1 MTICASL
8 VHVPEQYLRLVHNLS
23 DREYDYGRMKHQLLS
38 EAEIRSV
45 QHYAV
50 YDSLKKYVFIGG
62 CNQGD
67 GMLRCPAAGG
77 RANVDLEI
85 GSLVEEHLDGTH
97 GKVVRDDI
105 WDNSLPA
112 EKACE
117 HYLINPQSA
126 TSGANW
132 SGAPG
137 EQAGA
142 SPVRWSP
149 PPQGVRARNVRAN
162 DNGNRSEG
170 AAGGE
175 PQRAQEQSDG
185 NQSVSAPAGFCF
197 SGDIGRSRA
206 AGSSEGDQGQ
216 ALPSPLR
223 IASSNASSAFTQEV
237 GAVLESGETDIFGH
251 VSLGQS
257 STEAAGRTIRSG
269 RRDNACLSTRRV
281 QEGSERARRDER
293 SSDKSTVKEKDQG
306 LISRILHVFMRE
318 TPDSTYR
325 SRLNALRR
333 HSALLPPPPLTLIRS
348 LRNAIPVY
356 GAMAQVLVGVVRG
369 SFPPWLRRSVS
380 SPHGARRAPPALG

>member
-1 MTICASL
+1 M
-8 VHVPEQYLRLVHNLS
+8 HVPEQYLRLVHNLS

-67 GMLRCPAAGG
+67 GMLRCPAAGE
-77 RANVDLEI
+77 RANVGLEI
-85 GSLVEEHLDGTH
+85 GSLVEEHLDETH
-97 GKVVRDDI
+97 GCVVRDDI

-126 TSGANW
+126 TSGTNR
-132 SGAPG
+132 SGVPG

-149 PPQGVRARNVRAN
+149 PPQGARARNVRAN
-162 DNGNRSEG
+162 DNGNRREG
-170 AAGGE
+170 AEAGE
-175 PQRAQEQSDG
+175 PQRAQEQSNG

-216 ALPSPLR
+216 ALSSPLHS
-223 IASSNASSAFTQEV
+223 ATLNAVAALTQEA
-237 GAVLESGETDIFGH
+237 GAVHEAGETDIFGH

-257 STEAAGRTIRSG
+257 SNEAAGRTIRSG

-281 QEGSERARRDER
+281 QEGSERLRRDGR
-293 SSDKSTVKEKDQG
+293 SSKKSAIKEKDQG

-325 SRLNALRR
+325 SQLKALHR
-333 HSALLPPPPLTLIRS
+333 HSALFLPPPLTLTKS
-348 LRNAIPVY
+348 LRVAIPVY
-356 GAMAQVLVGVVRG
+356 DAMAQVLVGVLRG

-380 SPHGARRAPPALG
+380 SPHGARRAAPALG